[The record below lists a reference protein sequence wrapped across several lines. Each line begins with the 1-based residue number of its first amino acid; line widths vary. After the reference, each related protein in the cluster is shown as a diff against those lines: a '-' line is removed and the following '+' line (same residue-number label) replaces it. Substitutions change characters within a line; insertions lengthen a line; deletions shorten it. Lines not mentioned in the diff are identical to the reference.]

1 VSAVAR
7 VKLRVYFEGDH
18 SLGPGKVQLLEA
30 IDETGSIS
38 AAARAMEMAY
48 RHAWVLIEDL
58 NQCFGEPV
66 VATATGGRTGGGA
79 TLTPL
84 GRELVRRFRALE
96 RRAQRAVAA
105 DVAAIEARIGGRAVG
120 GPRRGRRPAA
130 PRAR

>member
-1 VSAVAR
+1 VAR
-7 VKLRVYFEGDH
+7 VKLRVVFEGEH

-30 IDETGSIS
+30 VAETGSIS
-38 AAARAMEMAY
+38 AAARSMEMAY

-79 TLTPL
+79 KLTPL

-96 RRAQRAVAA
+96 RRARRAVAA
-105 DVAAIEARIGGRAVG
+105 DVAAIEARIGGGAAG
-120 GPRRGRRPAA
+120 GARRGRRPAA
-130 PRAR
+130 SPAR